1 MIFGLRRDPLMCLG
15 GRFYETPHAHEGEYF
30 EYEPMGEVSRNR
42 DIAVRNL
49 VITEG
54 VTVIRTNWD
63 LPFRPGTYVLLAD
76 GNNYLIESTSRAPA
90 STSFQAL
97 TVCAYPEQ
105 DWVLSLRLV
114 SNLRGDVL

>member
-1 MIFGLRRDPLMCLG
+1 MIFALRRDPLMCLG
-15 GRFYETPHAHEGEYF
+15 GRFYETPRANEGEYF
-30 EYEPMGEVSRNR
+30 EYEPMDDISHSR
-42 DIAVRNL
+42 DVAVRNL

-54 VTVIRTNWD
+54 ATVIRTNWD

-97 TVCAYPEQ
+97 AVCTCPEQ
-105 DWVLSLRLV
+105 DWLLSLRLV
-114 SNLRGDVL
+114 ANLKGDVL